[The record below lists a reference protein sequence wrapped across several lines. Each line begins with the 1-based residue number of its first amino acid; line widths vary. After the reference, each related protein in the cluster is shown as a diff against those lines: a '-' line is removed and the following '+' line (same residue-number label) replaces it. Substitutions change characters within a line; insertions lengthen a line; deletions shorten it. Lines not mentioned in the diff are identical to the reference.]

1 MSLSEMGKETD
12 GGCSG
17 TLKDELN
24 NVIPFAYLEFPFAG
38 VNEEDTNLTS
48 GVRVKDSGSNINAM
62 MGGGIGVG
70 SDAAVHAR
78 RN

>member
-1 MSLSEMGKETD
+1 MEDRILATALTFDDVLLVPQLS
-12 GGCSG
+12 
-17 TLKDELN
+17 
-24 NVIPFAYLEFPFAG
+24 NVIPFAYLEFTLDG

-62 MGGGIGVG
+62 MDGGIGVG
-70 SDAAVHAR
+70 SDAVVHAR